1 MEKKNTVLN
10 RLLNYFIRGLVLV
23 APTYFTLL
31 IIWSGVEF
39 LDNILP
45 IYIEVSSEKSMYLP
59 GLGFLII
66 ISGIVLLGF
75 FFSTFIPQSFL
86 KITERMLRRVP
97 LISHIYYSIKD
108 LLIAFVGDKKKFN
121 QPVLITVD
129 TQSDVKRLGFITQN
143 DLSHLDIENYIAVYV
158 PHSYA
163 FSGQL
168 FLVTVKNITPLN
180 ASSTEVMKLIV
191 SGGVSIK
198 DNKADI
204 LHADPAE

>member
-1 MEKKNTVLN
+1 MEKRNTVLN

-39 LDNILP
+39 LDSILP

-75 FFSTFIPQSFL
+75 VFSTIVPQSFFKLAERLL
-86 KITERMLRRVP
+86 KRVP
-97 LISHIYYSIKD
+97 LVSHIYYSIKD
-108 LLIAFVGDKKKFN
+108 LIMAFVGDKKKFN
-121 QPVLITVD
+121 QPVLITINKE
-129 TQSDVKRLGFITQN
+129 SDIKRLGFITQK
-143 DLSHLDIENYIAVYV
+143 DLTHLNIENYIAVYV

-168 FLVTVKNITPLN
+168 YLVTVKNITPLDS
-180 ASSTEVMKLIV
+180 SSTEIMKLIV

-198 DNKADI
+198 EQED
-204 LHADPAE
+204 

>member
-1 MEKKNTVLN
+1 MEKRNTVLN

-45 IYIEVSSEKSMYLP
+45 IYIEISSEKSMYLP

-66 ISGIVLLGF
+66 ISGIILLGF
-75 FFSTFIPQSFL
+75 FFSTLVPQSFL
-86 KITERMLRRVP
+86 KLTERLLRRVP

-108 LLIAFVGDKKKFN
+108 LIIAFVGDKKKFN
-121 QPVLITVD
+121 QPVLITVNVE
-129 TQSDVKRLGFITQN
+129 SDIKRLGFITQN
-143 DLSHLDIENYIAVYV
+143 DLTHLNIDNYIAVYV

-168 FLVTVKNITPLN
+168 YLVTIKNITPLN
-180 ASSTEVMKLIV
+180 ASSTEIMKLIV

-198 DNKADI
+198 DNNKDN
-204 LHADPAE
+204 DRSEPME

>member
-1 MEKKNTVLN
+1 MENRKTVLN

-39 LDNILP
+39 LDSILP
-45 IYIEVSSEKSMYLP
+45 IYIEISSEKSMYLP

-66 ISGIVLLGF
+66 ITGIVFLGF
-75 FFSTFIPQSFL
+75 LFSTIVPQSFFKL
-86 KITERMLRRVP
+86 TERMLRQVP
-97 LISHIYYSIKD
+97 LVSHIYYSIKD
-108 LLIAFVGDKKKFN
+108 LIMAFVGDKKKFN
-121 QPVLITVD
+121 QPVLISMSGD
-129 TQSDVKRLGFITQN
+129 PDIKRLGFITQQN
-143 DLSHLDIENYIAVYV
+143 LNHLDIENYIAVYV

-168 FLVTVKNITPLN
+168 YLVTIKNITPLN
-180 ASSTEVMKLIV
+180 ASSTEIMKLIV

-198 DNKADI
+198 DQEK
-204 LHADPAE
+204 

>member
-129 TQSDVKRLGFITQN
+129 SQSDVKRLGFITQN